1 MKYDIVSAPSYSL
14 VELSLNDGESVIVE
28 PGAMAWMD
36 TTIKPKTEMK
46 GGLFAGITRKFA
58 GESFFLNTY
67 TAEGGSGTIGIAP
80 GYSGD
85 IIVRELNNET
95 LYMERGAYLCHV
107 GNIETSAT
115 WEGFSGTFAEGMF
128 GLRVSGTGL
137 LFFGS
142 YGDIQEV
149 EVNGSYTVDNGYA
162 VAWEDNLDYSI
173 GRSGRS
179 IRSFIFSDQLICRF
193 HGNGKLWV
201 QTRSPRN
208 LAAWVHP
215 FRRVKSKND
224 G

>member
-1 MKYDIVSAPSYSL
+1 MKYDIVCAPSYSL
-14 VELSLNDGESVIVE
+14 IEMNLNEGESVIVE
-28 PGAMAWMD
+28 PGSMAWMD

-67 TAEGGSGTIGIAP
+67 TAEGGSGAIGIAP

-85 IIVRELNNET
+85 IVVRELNDET

-115 WEGFSGTFAEGMF
+115 WEGFTGAFAEGML

-162 VAWEDNLDYSI
+162 VAWEQNLDYSI

-179 IRSFIFSDQLICRF
+179 IRSFLFSDQLICHF

-224 G
+224 

>member
-14 VELSLNDGESVIVE
+14 VEISLNSGESVDVE

-36 TTIKPKTEMK
+36 TSIKPKTEMK
-46 GGLFAGITRKFA
+46 GGFFAGITRKLA

-85 IIVRELNNET
+85 IIVKKLNNET

-115 WEGFSGTFAEGMF
+115 WEGFTGTFAEGML

-142 YGDIQEV
+142 YGDVQEV
-149 EVNGSYTVDNGYA
+149 DVEGSYTVDNGYA
-162 VAWEDNLDYSI
+162 VAWEQTLDYSI
-173 GRSGRS
+173 GRTGRS
-179 IRSFIFSDQLICRF
+179 IRDFLFGDQLICRYN
-193 HGNGKLWV
+193 GIGKLWI

-215 FRRVKSKND
+215 FRRVQSKSD
-224 G
+224 

>member
-1 MKYDIVSAPSYSL
+1 MKYDIVCAPSYSL
-14 VELSLNDGESVIVE
+14 IEMNLNEGESVIVE
-28 PGAMAWMD
+28 PGSMAWMD

-46 GGLFAGITRKFA
+46 GGFFAGITRKFG

-67 TAEGGSGTIGIAP
+67 TAEEGSGAIGIAP

-85 IIVRELNNET
+85 IVVRELNDET

-115 WEGFSGTFAEGMF
+115 WEGFKGTFAEGMF

-162 VAWEDNLDYSI
+162 VAWEQNLDYSI
-173 GRSGRS
+173 ERSGRS
-179 IRSFIFSDQLICRF
+179 IRSFLFSDQLICRF

-224 G
+224 

>member
-1 MKYDIVSAPSYSL
+1 MKYDIVCAPSYSL
-14 VELSLNDGESVIVE
+14 LEMTLNEGESVIVE
-28 PGAMAWMD
+28 PGSMAWMD
-36 TTIKPKTEMK
+36 TTVKPKTEMK
-46 GGLFAGITRKFA
+46 GGLFAGLKRRMG

-67 TAEGGSGTIGIAP
+67 TAEGGSGKIGIAP

-85 IIVRELNNET
+85 IVVKELNDET
-95 LYMERGAYLCHV
+95 IYMERGAYLCHL

-115 WEGFSGTFAEGMF
+115 WEGFKGIFAEGML

-142 YGDIQEV
+142 YGDVQEV

-162 VAWEDNLDYSI
+162 VAWESSLDYSI
-173 GRSGRS
+173 SFSGLRV
-179 IRSFIFSDQLICRF
+179 RNLLFGDQFICKYN
-193 HGNGKLWV
+193 GNGKLWI

-215 FRRVKSKND
+215 FRPVQSKDRN
-224 G
+224 

>member
-14 VELSLNDGESVIVE
+14 VELSLNQGESVVVE

-36 TTIKPKTEMK
+36 TSIKPKTEMK
-46 GGLFAGITRKFA
+46 GGFFEGIKRRFA

-67 TAEGGSGTIGIAP
+67 TAEGGSGAIGIAP

-85 IIVRELNNET
+85 IIVKELNDET

-107 GNIETSAT
+107 GNIQTSAT

-142 YGDIQEV
+142 YGDVQEV
-149 EVNGSYTVDNGYA
+149 DVDGSYTIDNGYA
-162 VAWEDNLDYSI
+162 VAWEQTLDYSI
-173 GRSGRS
+173 GRTCRS
-179 IRSFIFSDQLICRF
+179 IRSFLFGDQLICRY

-215 FRRVKSKND
+215 FRRVKQKSD
-224 G
+224 

>member
-1 MKYDIVSAPSYSL
+1 MNYDIVSAPSYSL
-14 VELSLNDGESVIVE
+14 IEMKLSEGESVIVE
-28 PGAMAWMD
+28 PGSMAWMD

-46 GGLFAGITRKFA
+46 GGFFAGIKRKFG

-67 TAEGGSGTIGIAP
+67 TAEGGSGNIGIAP

-85 IIVRELNNET
+85 IVVRELNDET

-115 WEGFSGTFAEGMF
+115 WEGFAGTFAEGML

-149 EVNGSYTVDNGYA
+149 EVHGSYTIDNGYA
-162 VAWEDNLDYSI
+162 VAWEQNLDYSI

-179 IRSFIFSDQLICRF
+179 IRSFLFSDQLIGRF
-193 HGNGKLWV
+193 QGNAKLWV

-224 G
+224 

>member
-1 MKYDIVSAPSYSL
+1 MKYDIVCAPSYSL
-14 VELSLNDGESVIVE
+14 IEMNLNEGESVIVE
-28 PGAMAWMD
+28 PGSMAWMD

-46 GGLFAGITRKFA
+46 GGFFAGITRKFG

-67 TAEGGSGTIGIAP
+67 TAEEGSGSIGIAP

-85 IIVRELNNET
+85 IVVRELNDET

-115 WEGFSGTFAEGMF
+115 WEGFKGTFAEGMF

-162 VAWEDNLDYSI
+162 VAWEQNLDYSI
-173 GRSGRS
+173 ERSGRS
-179 IRSFIFSDQLICRF
+179 IRSFLFSDQLICRF

-215 FRRVKSKND
+215 FRRVKSKQRK
-224 G
+224 

>member
-1 MKYDIVSAPSYSL
+1 MKFDIVSAPSYSL
-14 VELSLNDGESVIVE
+14 VELNLNAGESVKVE

-36 TTIKPKTEMK
+36 TTIKAKTQMG
-46 GGLFAGITRKFA
+46 GGLFAEKKKKMA

-85 IIVRELNNET
+85 IIKRELNDET

-142 YGDIQEV
+142 YGDVQEV
-149 EVNGSYTVDNGYA
+149 EVDGSYTVDNGYA
-162 VAWEDNLDYSI
+162 VAWEKNLDYSI

-179 IRSFIFSDQLICRF
+179 IRSFLFSDQLICHF
-193 HGNGKLWV
+193 HGHGKLWV

-215 FRRVKSKND
+215 FRRVKQKSD
-224 G
+224 

>member
-1 MKYDIVSAPSYSL
+1 MKYNIVSAPSYSL
-14 VELSLNDGESVIVE
+14 IEMNLNAGESVIVE
-28 PGAMAWMD
+28 PGSMAWMD

-46 GGLFAGITRKFA
+46 GGFFAGMKRKFA

-85 IIVRELNNET
+85 IVVRELNDET

-115 WEGFSGTFAEGMF
+115 WEGFAGTFAEGML

-149 EVNGSYTVDNGYA
+149 EVTGSYTIDNGYA
-162 VAWEDNLDYSI
+162 VAWEQNLDYSI

-179 IRSFIFSDQLICRF
+179 IRSVSYTHLT
-193 HGNGKLWV
+193 LPTTPYV
-201 QTRSPRN
+201 
-208 LAAWVHP
+208 
-215 FRRVKSKND
+215 
-224 G
+224 

>member
-14 VELSLNDGESVIVE
+14 VELSLNQGESVVVE

-36 TTIKPKTEMK
+36 TSIKPKTEMK
-46 GGLFAGITRKFA
+46 GGFFAGIKRRFA

-85 IIVRELNNET
+85 IIVKELNDET

-107 GNIETSAT
+107 GNIQTSAT
-115 WEGFSGTFAEGMF
+115 WEGFAGTFAEGMF

-142 YGDIQEV
+142 YGDIQEI
-149 EVNGSYTVDNGYA
+149 EVKGSYTVDNGYA
-162 VAWEDNLDYSI
+162 VAWEQSLDYSI

-179 IRSFIFSDQLICRF
+179 IRSFLFSDQLICHY
-193 HGNGKLWV
+193 HGSGKLWV

-215 FRRVKSKND
+215 FRRVRQKSD
-224 G
+224 

>member
-1 MKYDIVSAPSYSL
+1 MKYNIVCEPSYSL
-14 VELSLNDGESVIVE
+14 AEITLNSGESVIVE

-46 GGLFAGITRKFA
+46 GGFFAGITRKFA

-85 IIVRELNNET
+85 IIVKELNDET

-115 WEGFSGTFAEGMF
+115 WEGFTGAFAEGML

-142 YGDIQEV
+142 YGDIQAV
-149 EVNGSYTVDNGYA
+149 EVDGSYTVDNGYA
-162 VAWEDNLDYSI
+162 VAWEQTLDYSI
-173 GRSGRS
+173 GRTGRS
-179 IRSFIFSDQLICRF
+179 IRSFLFGDQLICRYQ
-193 HGNGKLWV
+193 GVGKLWI

-215 FRRVKSKND
+215 FRRVKQKSD
-224 G
+224 

>member
-1 MKYDIVSAPSYSL
+1 MKYNIVSAPSYSL
-14 VELSLNDGESVIVE
+14 IEMNLDAGESVIVE
-28 PGAMAWMD
+28 PGSMAWMD

-46 GGLFAGITRKFA
+46 GGFFAGMKRKFA

-67 TAEGGSGTIGIAP
+67 TAEDGSGTIGIAP

-85 IIVRELNNET
+85 IVVRELNDET

-115 WEGFSGTFAEGMF
+115 WEGFAGTFAEGML

-149 EVNGSYTVDNGYA
+149 EVKDSYTIDNGYA
-162 VAWEDNLDYSI
+162 VAWEQNLDYSI

-179 IRSFIFSDQLICRF
+179 IRSFLFSDQLICRF

-224 G
+224 

>member
-14 VELSLNDGESVIVE
+14 VEISLNSGESVDVE

-36 TTIKPKTEMK
+36 PSIKPKTEMK
-46 GGLFAGITRKFA
+46 GGFFAGITRKLA

-85 IIVRELNNET
+85 IIVKELNNET

-115 WEGFSGTFAEGMF
+115 WEGFTGAFAEGML

-142 YGDIQEV
+142 YGDVQEV
-149 EVNGSYTVDNGYA
+149 DVDGSYTVDNGYA
-162 VAWEDNLDYSI
+162 VACEQTLDYSI
-173 GRSGRS
+173 GRTGRS
-179 IRSFIFSDQLICRF
+179 IRDFLFGDQLICRY
-193 HGNGKLWV
+193 HGNGKLWI

-215 FRRVKSKND
+215 FRRVQSKSD
-224 G
+224 

>member
-1 MKYDIVSAPSYSL
+1 MKYDKVCAPSYSL
-14 VELSLNDGESVIVE
+14 LEMTLNEGESVIVE
-28 PGAMAWMD
+28 PGSMAWMD
-36 TTIKPKTEMK
+36 TTVKPKTEMK
-46 GGLFAGITRKFA
+46 GGLFAGLKRRMG

-67 TAEGGSGTIGIAP
+67 TAEGGSGKIGIAP

-85 IIVRELNNET
+85 IVVKELNDET
-95 LYMERGAYLCHV
+95 IYMERGAYLCHL

-115 WEGFSGTFAEGMF
+115 WEGFKGIFAEGML

-162 VAWEDNLDYSI
+162 VAWESSLDYSI
-173 GRSGRS
+173 SFSGRK
-179 IRSFIFSDQLICRF
+179 IRHFLFSEQFLCQY
-193 HGNGKLWV
+193 HGNGKLWI

-215 FRRVKSKND
+215 FRPVQSKDRN
-224 G
+224 

>member
-1 MKYDIVSAPSYSL
+1 MKYDLVCAPSYSL
-14 VELSLNDGESVIVE
+14 IEMNLSEGESVIVE
-28 PGAMAWMD
+28 PGSMAWMD

-46 GGLFAGITRKFA
+46 GGFFAGIKRKFG

-67 TAEGGSGTIGIAP
+67 TAEGGSGNIGIAP

-85 IIVRELNNET
+85 IVVRELNDET

-115 WEGFSGTFAEGMF
+115 WEGFAGTFAEGML

-162 VAWEDNLDYSI
+162 VAWEQNLDYSI
-173 GRSGRS
+173 GR
-179 IRSFIFSDQLICRF
+179 C
-193 HGNGKLWV
+193 
-201 QTRSPRN
+201 
-208 LAAWVHP
+208 
-215 FRRVKSKND
+215 
-224 G
+224 

>member
-1 MKYDIVSAPSYSL
+1 MKYDIVCAPSYSL
-14 VELSLNDGESVIVE
+14 IEMNLNEGESVIVE
-28 PGAMAWMD
+28 PGSMAWMD

-46 GGLFAGITRKFA
+46 GGFFAGITRKFG

-67 TAEGGSGTIGIAP
+67 TAEEGSGSIGIAP

-85 IIVRELNNET
+85 IVVRELNDET

-115 WEGFSGTFAEGMF
+115 WEGFTGAFAEGML

-149 EVNGSYTVDNGYA
+149 EVNGSYTIDNGYA
-162 VAWEDNLDYSI
+162 VAWEQNLDYSI

-179 IRSFIFSDQLICRF
+179 IRSFLFSDQLICRF
-193 HGNGKLWV
+193 HGHGKLWV

-224 G
+224 

>member
-1 MKYDIVSAPSYSL
+1 MKYDIVCAPSYSL
-14 VELSLNDGESVIVE
+14 IEMNLSEGESVIVE
-28 PGAMAWMD
+28 PGSMAWMD

-46 GGLFAGITRKFA
+46 GGFFAGITRRMA

-85 IIVRELNNET
+85 IIVRELNDET

-107 GNIETSAT
+107 GNIETSST
-115 WEGFSGTFAEGMF
+115 WEGFSGIFAEGMF

-142 YGDIQEV
+142 YGDVQEV
-149 EVNGSYTVDNGYA
+149 EVDGSYTVDNGYA
-162 VAWEDNLDYSI
+162 VAWEANLDYSI

-179 IRSFIFSDQLICRF
+179 IRSFLFSDQLICRF

-224 G
+224 

>member
-1 MKYDIVSAPSYSL
+1 MKYDIVCAPSYSL
-14 VELSLNDGESVIVE
+14 IEMNLNEGESVIVE
-28 PGAMAWMD
+28 PGSMAWMD

-46 GGLFAGITRKFA
+46 GGFFAGITRKFG

-67 TAEGGSGTIGIAP
+67 TAEEGSGSIGIAP

-85 IIVRELNNET
+85 IVVRELNDET

-115 WEGFSGTFAEGMF
+115 WEGFKGTFAEGMF

-162 VAWEDNLDYSI
+162 VAWEQNLDYSI
-173 GRSGRS
+173 ERSGRS
-179 IRSFIFSDQLICRF
+179 IRSFLFSDQLICRF

-224 G
+224 

>member
-1 MKYDIVSAPSYSL
+1 MKYDIVCAPSYSL
-14 VELSLNDGESVIVE
+14 IEMNLNEDESVIVE
-28 PGAMAWMD
+28 PGSMAWMD

-46 GGLFAGITRKFA
+46 GGFFAGLKRSFA

-67 TAEGGSGTIGIAP
+67 TAEGGSGAIGIAP

-85 IIVRELNNET
+85 IVVRELNNET

-128 GLRVSGTGL
+128 GLRVRGTGL

-149 EVNGSYTVDNGYA
+149 EVDGSYTVDNGYA
-162 VAWEDNLDYSI
+162 VAWEQNLDYSI

-179 IRSFIFSDQLICRF
+179 IRSFLFSDQLICRF

-224 G
+224 

>member
-14 VELSLNDGESVIVE
+14 VELSLNQGESVVVE

-36 TTIKPKTEMK
+36 TSIKPKTEMK
-46 GGLFAGITRKFA
+46 GGFFEGIKRRFA

-67 TAEGGSGTIGIAP
+67 TAEGGSGAIGIAP

-85 IIVRELNNET
+85 IIVKELNDET

-107 GNIETSAT
+107 GNIQTSAT

-142 YGDIQEV
+142 YGDVQEV
-149 EVNGSYTVDNGYA
+149 EVDGSYTVDNGYA
-162 VAWEDNLDYSI
+162 VAWEQTLDYSI
-173 GRSGRS
+173 DRTGRS
-179 IRSFIFSDQLICRF
+179 IRSFLFGDQLICRY
-193 HGNGKLWV
+193 HGAGKLWI

-215 FRRVKSKND
+215 FRRVKQKSD
-224 G
+224 

>member
-1 MKYDIVSAPSYSL
+1 MKYNIVSAPSYSL
-14 VELSLNDGESVIVE
+14 IEMDLGEGESVIVE
-28 PGAMAWMD
+28 PGSMAWMD

-46 GGLFAGITRKFA
+46 GGFFAGIKRRFA

-67 TAEGGSGTIGIAP
+67 AAEGGPGNIGIAP

-115 WEGFSGTFAEGMF
+115 WEGFSGMFAEGMF

-142 YGDIQEV
+142 YGDVQEV
-149 EVNGSYTVDNGYA
+149 EVDGSYTIDNGYA
-162 VAWEDNLDYSI
+162 VAWEENLDYSI

-179 IRSFIFSDQLICRF
+179 IRSFLFGDQLICRYQ
-193 HGNGKLWV
+193 GNGKLWI
-201 QTRSPRN
+201 QTRSPRS

-215 FRRVKSKND
+215 FRRVD
-224 G
+224 HPRD

>member
-1 MKYDIVSAPSYSL
+1 MKFDIVSAPSYSL
-14 VELSLNDGESVIVE
+14 VELNLNAGESVKVE

-46 GGLFAGITRKFA
+46 GGLFAGITRRMA

-85 IIVRELNNET
+85 IIVRELNDET

-142 YGDIQEV
+142 YGDVQEV
-149 EVNGSYTVDNGYA
+149 DVDGSYTVDNGYA
-162 VAWEDNLDYSI
+162 VAWEENLDYSI

-179 IRSFIFSDQLICRF
+179 IRSFLFGDQWICRF
-193 HGNGKLWV
+193 HGHGKLWV

-208 LAAWVHP
+208 LAAWIHP
-215 FRRVKSKND
+215 FRRVKQKSD
-224 G
+224 

>member
-1 MKYDIVSAPSYSL
+1 MKYDIVCAPSYSL
-14 VELSLNDGESVIVE
+14 LEMTLNEGESVIVE
-28 PGAMAWMD
+28 PGSMAWMD
-36 TTIKPKTEMK
+36 TTVKPKTEMK
-46 GGLFAGITRKFA
+46 GGLFAGLKRRMG

-67 TAEGGSGTIGIAP
+67 TAEGGSGKIGIAP

-85 IIVRELNNET
+85 IVVKELNDET
-95 LYMERGAYLCHV
+95 IYMERGAYLCHL

-115 WEGFSGTFAEGMF
+115 WEGFKGIFAEGML

-149 EVNGSYTVDNGYA
+149 EVNGSYVVDNGYA
-162 VAWEDNLDYSI
+162 VAWESSLDYSI
-173 GRSGRS
+173 SFSGRK
-179 IRSFIFSDQLICRF
+179 IRHFLFSEQFLCQY
-193 HGNGKLWV
+193 HGNGKLWI

-215 FRRVKSKND
+215 FRPVQSKND
-224 G
+224 

>member
-14 VELSLNDGESVIVE
+14 VELSLNQGESVVVE

-36 TTIKPKTEMK
+36 TSIKPKTEMK
-46 GGLFAGITRKFA
+46 GGFFAGIKRRFA

-67 TAEGGSGTIGIAP
+67 SAEGGSGTIGIAP

-85 IIVRELNNET
+85 IIVKELNDET

-107 GNIETSAT
+107 GNIQTSAT
-115 WEGFSGTFAEGMF
+115 WEGFAGTFAEGMF

-142 YGDIQEV
+142 YGDIQEI
-149 EVNGSYTVDNGYA
+149 EVKGSYTVDNGYA
-162 VAWEDNLDYSI
+162 VAWEQSLDYSI

-179 IRSFIFSDQLICRF
+179 IRSFLFSDQLICHY
-193 HGNGKLWV
+193 HGSGKLWV

-215 FRRVKSKND
+215 FRRVRQKSD
-224 G
+224 

>member
-1 MKYDIVSAPSYSL
+1 MKYNIVSAPSYSL
-14 VELSLNDGESVIVE
+14 IEMNLGEGESVIVE
-28 PGAMAWMD
+28 PGSMAWMD
-36 TTIKPKTEMK
+36 TTIKPKTEIK
-46 GGLFAGITRKFA
+46 GGFFAGIKRRFA

-67 TAEGGSGTIGIAP
+67 TAEGGSGNIGIAP

-115 WEGFSGTFAEGMF
+115 WEGFSGMFAEGMF

-142 YGDIQEV
+142 YGDVQEV
-149 EVNGSYTVDNGYA
+149 EVAGSYTVDNGYA
-162 VAWEDNLDYSI
+162 VAWEENLDYSI

-179 IRSFIFSDQLICRF
+179 IRSFLFGDQLICRYQ
-193 HGNGKLWV
+193 GRGKLWI

-215 FRRVKSKND
+215 FRRVKSKSD
-224 G
+224 

>member
-14 VELSLNDGESVIVE
+14 IELSLNSGESVVVE

-36 TTIKPKTEMK
+36 PSIKPKTEMK

-67 TAEGGSGTIGIAP
+67 TAKGGSGTIGIAP

-85 IIVRELNNET
+85 IIVKELNNET

-115 WEGFSGTFAEGMF
+115 WEGFTGAFAEGML

-149 EVNGSYTVDNGYA
+149 EVDGSYTVDNGYA
-162 VAWEDNLDYSI
+162 VAWEQTLDYSI
-173 GRSGRS
+173 GRTGRS
-179 IRSFIFSDQLICRF
+179 IRSFLFGDQLICRY
-193 HGNGKLWV
+193 HGAGKLWI

-215 FRRVKSKND
+215 FRRVKQKSD
-224 G
+224 

>member
-14 VELSLNDGESVIVE
+14 IEMKLSEGESVIVE
-28 PGAMAWMD
+28 PGSMAWMD

-46 GGLFAGITRKFA
+46 GGFFAGIKRKFG

-67 TAEGGSGTIGIAP
+67 TAEGGSGDIGIAP

-85 IIVRELNNET
+85 IVVRELNDET

-149 EVNGSYTVDNGYA
+149 EVDGLYTVDNGYA
-162 VAWEDNLDYSI
+162 VAWEQNLDYSI

-179 IRSFIFSDQLICRF
+179 IRSFLFGDQLICRF
-193 HGNGKLWV
+193 HGHGKLWV

-224 G
+224 